1 MKARTV
7 NDLEGKLMKNL
18 GLFLIALAMH
28 GLFFSPG
35 LMAQSGT
42 MYKWVDE
49 NGVVH
54 FSDKKP
60 PEVQAEQE
68 ALPTMKASSS
78 PNPYADAEPVASQA
92 EQTRQQI
99 AQKSSEAKARQ
110 QAVNAQCSAW
120 QAELSRIEPN
130 RRVFYTNE
138 AGETVRMDD
147 VERVN
152 RVAQLKQQIEQN
164 CN

>member
-1 MKARTV
+1 MQKSVFIVFLLTCAA
-7 NDLEGKLMKNL
+7 
-18 GLFLIALAMH
+18 GLAF
-28 GLFFSPG
+28 
-35 LMAQSGT
+35 AQA
-42 MYKWVDE
+42 YKWVDE

-68 ALPTMKASSS
+68 ALPTMKASSG
-78 PNPYADAEPVASQA
+78 PNPYADAVPVSSQA
-92 EQTRQQI
+92 EQTRQDI
-99 AQKSSEAKARQ
+99 AQKNSEARARQ
-110 QAVNAQCSAW
+110 QAVSTQCSAW
-120 QAELSRIEPN
+120 RTELSRIEPN

-152 RVAQLKQQIEQN
+152 RVAELKQQIEQN